1 MVRLHFTFMDESYSL
16 LIGLNY
22 SSDCDRWSVV
32 AESHSDT
39 EIRHG
44 QEDNLTIPEIWPNT
58 GGFRNDKVG
67 DEEIELY
74 HQICVGRGAVGFLPQ
89 RVTATYVIRPVMQRL
104 LETLFPN
111 QKTYLRVRLNLP
123 ERSMCSKLFLI
134 ES

>member
-44 QEDNLTIPEIWPNT
+44 QQDNSTIPEIWPNT

-74 HQICVGRGAVGFLPQ
+74 HQVCIR
-89 RVTATYVIRPVMQRL
+89 RVTPKYVTQALHSRYQSGPAMLRL
-104 LETLFPN
+104 LKNLFPH
-111 QKTYLRVRLNLP
+111 QKYSISVSPNLP
-123 ERSMCSKLFLI
+123 ERFMCSKLFLI